1 MKHVRLLPLCIE
13 SPDLAKSFSPKDW
26 AAFILV
32 AAAWLVGA
40 PTVALAQESVR
51 PDVGKPLQA
60 AQELMKAQKYKEALA
75 KMRDADGVPAK
86 TGYETYLVE
95 SMRGSAATG
104 AGDNET
110 AIKAF
115 ETVLASGKAPAAT
128 QLKIVEALAG
138 TYYRTRNYPGTIKTA
153 QRYFGDGGTSGSMRT
168 LLIQSYFQS
177 GDATNAANESLADIQ
192 ADTKAGRTPSEDKL
206 LLLANCYLK
215 LNNSA
220 GYSATIEKLLN
231 YYPKKTLWAE
241 VISRLRKKS
250 GFADRLSL
258 DVFRLQLATGN
269 LSGTADYMEM
279 AQLALQAG
287 LPNEARKVVDEGY
300 GNGALGKGTEAERQ
314 KRLKDLVDKRV
325 AERQQ
330 AQGGGKEEA
339 AATAAADGNA
349 LVNLG
354 QNVGSAQGIA
364 LIEAGIKKGG
374 LKYPEDAKLHLG
386 LVMLQAGQKAKAAQV
401 LKTVQGTDGPHDLAN
416 LWLIFGR

>member
-1 MKHVRLLPLCIE
+1 MKNSRLLPLCGV
-13 SPDLAKSFSPKDW
+13 SPEVAKSFSPKSW
-26 AAFILV
+26 AVFILV
-32 AAAWLVGA
+32 VAAWLFAA
-40 PTVALAQESVR
+40 PTLSLAQETVR
-51 PDVGKPLQA
+51 PEVGKPLQA

-75 KMRDADGVPAK
+75 KVRDADGVPSK

-115 ETVLASGKAPAAT
+115 EAVLASGKAPAAT

-138 TYYRTRNYPGTIKTA
+138 TYYRTRNYPAAIKTA
-153 QRYFGDGGTSGSMRT
+153 QRYFRDGGSGAAMRT

-250 GFADRLSL
+250 GFSDRLSL

-269 LSGTADYMEM
+269 LSSSADYMEM

-287 LPNEARKVVDEGY
+287 LPNEAKKVVDEGY
-300 GNGALGKGTEAERQ
+300 GNGALGKGTDVERQ

-330 AQGGGKEEA
+330 VQGGGTEEA
-339 AATAAADGNA
+339 AANAAAEGNA
-349 LVNLG
+349 LVTLG
-354 QNVGSAQGIA
+354 QNVGGARGIA
-364 LIEAGIKKGG
+364 LVEAGIKKGG

-386 LVMLQAGQKAKAAQV
+386 LLMLQAGQKAKAAQV
-401 LKTVQGTDGPHDLAN
+401 LKTVQGTDGTKDLAN
-416 LWLIFGR
+416 LWALAAR